1 MSNSG
6 LARLISTVV
15 VLIGLAIWL
24 KSERSQ
30 TPHGCQNLPNR
41 YFGQPQITDDS
52 GSRYPG
58 RFG

>member
-1 MSNSG
+1 MVGIVTNSG

-30 TPHGCQNLPNR
+30 TPHGCQNCP
-41 YFGQPQITDDS
+41 TDIS
-52 GSRYPG
+52 ASR
-58 RFG
+58 R